1 MKQMP
6 AVAYATATSL
16 TARLINRRII
26 LNIIWQNQPISRAD
40 TARTTGLQRSTVSLI
55 VDELIRDGWVVEG
68 EHGRI
73 PRGRRPVY
81 LQLNAAGAGVYSVLI
96 RGSLIELS
104 ASNLDGECLWVGRER
119 ARDCNL
125 PSVVASLQ
133 HLHAQAKASIRH
145 TMKGVGVAVDGIPA
159 AHTHIRATVE
169 ELLGLPTAV
178 GSVALACAKWF
189 QLNHKDA
196 RLAQDHLLSI
206 HIDNPNITMGAILGG
221 QILQGA
227 YGRAVSLLALED
239 GAEACTGHCEEGGQ
253 SANGTE
259 TATLLDEVCMAR
271 LVRAAKNG
279 MAAYDP
285 GVILVTGDLGDD
297 VAELEKYVAEQLYAL
312 NARTAVRAINTTTD
326 DSDVYRTGAMALVM
340 AQFLESGAV

>member
-1 MKQMP
+1 MKHMP
-6 AVAYATATSL
+6 AEAYATATSL

-26 LNIIWQNQPISRAD
+26 LNIIWKNQPISRAD
-40 TARTTGLQRSTVSLI
+40 TARATGLQRSTVSLI

-81 LQLNAAGAGVYSVLI
+81 LQLNAAGAGIYSVLI
-96 RGSLIELS
+96 RGSMIELS

-119 ARDCNL
+119 AADCNL
-125 PSVVASLQ
+125 PSIMNSLQ

-169 ELLGLPTAV
+169 ELFGLPAAV

-206 HIDNPNITMGAILGG
+206 HLDDANITMGAILGG

-227 YGRAVSLLALED
+227 YGRAVSLLALEE
-239 GAEACTGHCEEGGQ
+239 GTESYTGHREENGR

-259 TATLLDEVCMAR
+259 SVTLLDEACMTK
-271 LVRAAKNG
+271 LVKAAKNG
-279 MAAYDP
+279 VVAYDP
-285 GVILVTGDLGDD
+285 GVILVTGDLGDEP
-297 VAELEKYVAEQLYAL
+297 AALEKYLAEQLYAL
-312 NARTAVRAINTTTD
+312 NGRTVIRAINTTTD
-326 DSDVYRTGAMALVM
+326 ESDVYRTGAMALVM